1 MAAPFWTK
9 QHYPGYETKIVKTLE
24 HLDSLRMID
33 LTIYKNELGLFQAD
47 VTLTLPPITIT
58 SQKSDRNDLEYQ
70 IQNDIRE
77 LVEEIVQSQIKDEF

>member
-1 MAAPFWTK
+1 
-9 QHYPGYETKIVKTLE
+9 
-24 HLDSLRMID
+24 MID
-33 LTIYKNELGLFQAD
+33 LTIFKNELGLFQAD
-47 VTLTLPPITIT
+47 VTLKLPPITVT